1 MRKSIFLKENIATWV
16 CLGFQVLYNFS
27 ISTILIAKNNSG
39 DASIWLMFGALASFL
54 FVIELGFTPTIQRYA
69 AYIKANN
76 YNSKFFKIKKFDI
89 SELIFSSSGVYLIIS
104 FISTVVLLFLG
115 NLILSNLFSIS
126 GDLLSSKQAFY
137 FFLLKTFFYINSIG
151 PNAIIQGWG
160 KFSLAKT
167 IEGFHFFLKCLII
180 PLIFFKDISLVTIII
195 YDSCIT
201 FLWCILCRYYAFKL
215 TGLELSSFLKL
226 KLDFL
231 IIKELSPTSFKW
243 GGMQL
248 GGYFINYSSNI
259 AVAQLKNP
267 EIIASFLLTSRV
279 INFIR
284 TFSATPVISH
294 MPNIFE
300 LFSKNKLFLIKDLLY
315 EKIRTSLFL
324 FVFLNLA
331 LIIMLIG
338 IDFFSLLNPLSS
350 YSIILFLFIMGLF
363 ELQHGL
369 HAQIYMGS
377 NEIPFVIPSLVS
389 AALILLGHNLIDD
402 LTIIDIISIQFFVQ
416 LSCNN
421 WHPIYMNTK
430 LLKFNISSYLK
441 NIFLIK

>member
-1 MRKSIFLKENIATWV
+1 M
-16 CLGFQVLYNFS
+16 LYNFG
-27 ISTILIAKNNSG
+27 ISTILISKNKSG
-39 DASIWLMFGALASFL
+39 DASIWLMFGTLASLL
-54 FVIELGFTPTIQRYA
+54 FVIELGLTPTIQRYA

-76 YNSKFFKIKKFDI
+76 YNTKFFKIKKFNI

-104 FISTVVLLFLG
+104 FISTIVLLLLG

-126 GDLLSSKQAFY
+126 GNLLSSKQAFY
-137 FFLLKTFFYINSIG
+137 FFLLKTFFYTNSIG

-167 IEGFHFFLKCLII
+167 IEGFHFFLKSLIL
-180 PLIFFKDISLVTIII
+180 PFVFFIEIGLETIII
-195 YDSCIT
+195 YDCCIT
-201 FLWCILCRYYAFKL
+201 LLWCILCRYYAFKI
-215 TGLELSSFLKL
+215 TGLKIGSFLKL

-231 IIKELSPTSFKW
+231 IIRELSPTSFKW

-267 EIIASFLLTSRV
+267 EIIASFLLTSRI

-284 TFSATPVISH
+284 TFSATPLISH

-315 EKIRTSLFL
+315 EKIRISLFL
-324 FVFLNLA
+324 FVLINLA
-331 LIIMLIG
+331 LIIVLLG
-338 IDFFSLLNPLSS
+338 VDFFNLLNPLSS
-350 YSIILFLFIMGLF
+350 YSIILFLFIMGLL

-369 HAQIYMGS
+369 HAQIHMGS
-377 NEIPFVIPSLVS
+377 NEIPFLIPSLVS
-389 AALILLGHNLIDD
+389 AALILLGHNFIDN
-402 LTIIDIISIQFFVQ
+402 LTIIDIISVQFFVQ

-421 WHPIYMNTK
+421 WHPIYMNMK

-441 NIFLIK
+441 NIFLFKQKL